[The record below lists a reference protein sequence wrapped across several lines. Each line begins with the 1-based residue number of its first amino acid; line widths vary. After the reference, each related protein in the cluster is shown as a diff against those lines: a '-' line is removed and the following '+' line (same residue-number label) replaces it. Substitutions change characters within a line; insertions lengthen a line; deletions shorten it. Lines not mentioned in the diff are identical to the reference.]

1 MHRHTL
7 VAAAGLLLLTSP
19 LAGQTPPLFATEREP
34 RTVPNAI
41 LSITPYFGL
50 RSPLVSDRQ
59 ATVVLPGRHPIA
71 VDLTG
76 ERRGGG
82 IAGAEAEL
90 RFGPIGFVA
99 SLAASNPDPIL
110 VTSETPTG
118 AISQVSTDGASVFF
132 ARAAI
137 SYRFAEP
144 ADEDAMRKYRPAA
157 YIAIGPAIVR
167 EDYSGDG
174 LLSLGDDDDDI
185 VDNWALAIS
194 LKGIQPLG
202 TRHVALHF
210 GLEDYVTFW
219 NTHDAEQRRL
229 ERFLDLQPGTVLDA
243 NFDYDETHILIV
255 HIGLSFRL

>member
-1 MHRHTL
+1 
-7 VAAAGLLLLTSP
+7 
-19 LAGQTPPLFATEREP
+19 
-34 RTVPNAI
+34 
-41 LSITPYFGL
+41 
-50 RSPLVSDRQ
+50 
-59 ATVVLPGRHPIA
+59 VLPGLRPLA

-82 IAGAEAEL
+82 IGGAEAEL
-90 RFGPIGFVA
+90 RLFGPIGVVA
-99 SLAASNPDPIL
+99 SLAASNPDQIL
-110 VTSETPTG
+110 VTSQTSTG
-118 AISQVSTDGASVFF
+118 AIAQVSTDGASVFF

-144 ADEDAMRKYRPAA
+144 RDDGMRKYRPAA
-157 YIAIGPAIVR
+157 FIAIGPAIVR

-202 TRHVALHF
+202 TPRVALHF

-219 NTHDAEQRRL
+219 NTRDAEQRRL
-229 ERFLDLQPGTVLDA
+229 ERFLDLQPGTVLNA
-243 NFDYDETHILIV
+243 NFDYDETHILLV